1 MKGGHSGTLD
11 RSAPEKIENVVG
23 VLFFLSQDVLHQPPR
38 GDVAVM
44 CARSTSAAGSK
55 SGSPPSWL
63 IRSAARIVVTLLG
76 GVLAELRRHLRA
88 IDARPQHPASH
99 LRGGVGLTLGEVVQP
114 LRPVDE
120 RVVWGRTRR

>member
-1 MKGGHSGTLD
+1 VRTLD
-11 RSAPEKIENVVG
+11 ERRGVEVRVTAELADPLGRAHRVITLFVG
-23 VLFFLSQDVLHQPPR
+23 VL
-38 GDVAVM
+38 G
-44 CARSTSAAGSK
+44 
-55 SGSPPSWL
+55 
-63 IRSAARIVVTLLG
+63 
-76 GVLAELRRHLRA
+76 ELCRHLRA